1 MEGGAQR
8 RMLKRELSC
17 YISVANDMVGIKKYF
32 SDSDLGYIDF
42 TSSWVLTFWRLETQK
57 LTQLPKRKHPKEDK

>member
-1 MEGGAQR
+1 MKGGAQR

-17 YISVANDMVGIKKYF
+17 CILVANDMVGIKKYF

-57 LTQLPKRKHPKEDK
+57 LRQLPKRNHPKED